1 MRKFIFAIL
10 FSIFFIG
17 CASTSISPIEEKPKI
32 DDENLKLEAYMKTY
46 AGYPEL
52 VKRGFDIHSLDYIKS
67 KEEFVNALKPYFYDY
82 EDGTA
87 FDNHFGVYSSIQD
100 ELSTCYRP
108 VFTDEY
114 GTKDELLKKGYVENE
129 TMFYYPSNGEKD
141 WRVGKRI
148 SNHLIQSPGNDHL
161 SGWLVPGTLYLNPK
175 SYGFVEK
182 DDFILLRIAE
192 HPRNPNSYSDFF
204 KKAKKKNIIIID
216 LTWDMGGCADD
227 ALSFLRGFKSLKDKK
242 VIVLAGGGTRSC
254 GEYLLA
260 NLKTYPNVTVIGGS
274 SIGATR
280 YSVDLTDFHDFPKLG
295 IMKFTV
301 SHHISG
307 SILELGKNV
316 KHLLKEGIG
325 ISPDYWVSTE
335 EDCIKCINL
344 VAGYELFPVEKN
356 VLFNLMLFKK

>member
-1 MRKFIFAIL
+1 MRKIIYAIL
-10 FSIFFIG
+10 LSIFFIG

-32 DDENLKLEAYMKTY
+32 EEENLKLEAYMKTY

-67 KEEFVNALKPYFYDY
+67 KEEFVNALKPYFYNY

-87 FDNHFGVYSSIQD
+87 FDNHFGVYSSIQG
-100 ELSTCYRP
+100 ELSSYYCH

-141 WRVGKRI
+141 WRVGEI
-148 SNHLIQSPGNDHL
+148 IPGHLFHSPGNDYL
-161 SGWLVPGTLYLNPK
+161 PGWLVPGTLYLNPK

-192 HPRNPNSYSDFF
+192 HPSNPNSYSDFF

-216 LTWDMGGCADD
+216 LTWDIGGYADD
-227 ALSFLRGFKSLKDKK
+227 ALNFLRGFKSLKDKK

-260 NLKTYPNVTVIGGS
+260 NLKTYSNVIVIGGS
-274 SIGATR
+274 SAGITR
-280 YSVDLTDFHDFPKLG
+280 YSVDPNFHDFPKLG
-295 IMKFTV
+295 IMKFAV
-301 SHHISG
+301 SHHICG
-307 SILELGKNV
+307 ATLELEKNV

-325 ISPDYWVSTE
+325 ISPDYWISTE